1 MKHISSNIAK
11 LALALNLVRL
21 LTFHNDQSILAY
33 ICINVLNNVWN
44 FIDQISSHLTVC
56 GTIFF
61 EPPADHYLVI
71 VHAQHKTIIL
81 SRLHK
86 IVGS

>member
-21 LTFHNDQSILAY
+21 LTFHNDQSILVY

-44 FIDQISSHLTVC
+44 FIDQIFFPSYC
-56 GTIFF
+56 MRDDIF
-61 EPPADHYLVI
+61 
-71 VHAQHKTIIL
+71 
-81 SRLHK
+81 
-86 IVGS
+86 